1 MAIQYLHDINLND
14 NELQNAKLHVT
25 GTAPT
30 GAAGMIYFDS
40 GVNAVK
46 VHNGSSFQ
54 TLSTDTSDDNTQNVF
69 TSSFVDSSN
78 DAILR
83 LTKSGASSGTQDI
96 KFVAGSNITLT
107 PNGSED
113 ELLITASNDTL
124 STEEVQDI
132 VGAMFSSNTET
143 RISASYVDGGV
154 GAGKI
159 NLVVDDMTAD
169 NNTQNT
175 TTLSFVDSSNDIILR
190 NTTGGAGSGTQ
201 DIKIV
206 AGSNIT
212 LNHTDANTFEI
223 VGTDSNTDTLQSV
236 ANSTSTA
243 ENFVT
248 FVANA
253 SGSQT
258 AGSDS
263 TFVYIPSS
271 ETLKVKNLIVS
282 GDTTTASETVKVVSD
297 NTLQFEG
304 ASGSTATTELNLTT
318 AVLTGGDKT
327 VTLKNESGT
336 VALLTDITG
345 TNSGT
350 NTGDE
355 PAATTSVA
363 GIIELATNTE
373 ANAGSAT
380 NRAVTPANLG
390 AFTGTS
396 NITTVGTIGSG
407 TWQGS
412 AISTDYIANTS
423 GTNTGDEPNAS
434 TSTKGIIEIATT
446 AEIKTGTDTG
456 RAVTPAGLRV
466 PFKAVT
472 ITGNGTLTSFN
483 VDHSF
488 DLADLIDVNVQVVD
502 SLASSATY
510 GQTVFANVDRT
521 TKDRVVV
528 SFGSAPA
535 NNHTYK
541 VHCIQMGV

>member
-1 MAIQYLHDINLND
+1 MAIQYLHDIDLNG

-30 GAAGMIYFDS
+30 AAAGAIFFDS
-40 GVNAVK
+40 GNNLLK
-46 VHNGSSFQ
+46 VCLDGTNFVTVATGS
-54 TLSTDTSDDNTQNVF
+54 DANTQNVF
-69 TSSFVDSSN
+69 TSSFVDDSN
-78 DAILR
+78 DALLR

-107 PNGSED
+107 PNSGQD
-113 ELLITASNDTL
+113 ELLISSANDTL
-124 STEEVQDI
+124 STEQVQDI

-201 DIKIV
+201 DIKFV

-212 LNHTDANTFEI
+212 LNHTDANNIEI
-223 VGTDSNTDTLQSV
+223 ASSDTNTDTLQSV
-236 ANSTSTA
+236 ADSTSSA

-248 FVANA
+248 FVASA
-253 SGSQT
+253 SGAQT

-282 GDTTTASETVKVVSD
+282 GDTTTANETVKIVSN
-297 NTLQFEG
+297 NTLEFEG
-304 ASGSTATTELNLTT
+304 ASGTDADNELKLTT
-318 AVLTGGDKT
+318 AVLNGDHV
-327 VTLKNESGT
+327 VTLPSATGT
-336 VALLTDITG
+336 VALTSQITG

-355 PAATTSVA
+355 PAASTTVA

-373 ANAGSAT
+373 ANTGSAT

-396 NITTVGTIGSG
+396 NITTVGTIGTG
-407 TWQGS
+407 TWQGT

-423 GTNTGDEPNAS
+423 GTNSGDEPDAS
-434 TSTKGIIEIATT
+434 VSTKGIIEIATQ
-446 AEIKTGTDTG
+446 AEVKTGTDTG
-456 RAVTPAGLRV
+456 RAVTPATLRV

-483 VDHSF
+483 VDHNF

-502 SLASSATY
+502 SLSSSSSY
-510 GQTVFANVDRT
+510 GQTVNVLVDRT

-528 SFGSAPA
+528 TFGSAPA
-535 NNHTYK
+535 TNHTYK
-541 VHCIQMGV
+541 VHCIQMGI

>member
-1 MAIQYLHDINLND
+1 MAIQFLHDINLND
-14 NELQNAKLHVT
+14 NELQNVKLHVT

-30 GAAGMIYFDS
+30 AAAGAIYYDS
-40 GVNAVK
+40 NANVVK
-46 VHNGSSFQ
+46 VHNGTSFQ

-69 TSSFVDSSN
+69 TSSFVDSSS

-107 PNGSED
+107 PNAGED
-113 ELLITASNDTL
+113 ELLISSANDQLT
-124 STEEVQDI
+124 TEQVQDI

-143 RISASYVDGGV
+143 RISASYVDGAE

-159 NLVVDDMTAD
+159 NLVVDDMTAND
-169 NNTQNT
+169 NTQNT
-175 TTLSFVDSSNDIILR
+175 TTLSFVDSSDDIILR

-201 DIKIV
+201 DITIN

-212 LNHTDANTFEI
+212 LTHTDANNITI
-223 VGTDSNTDTLQSV
+223 ASAGNTDTLQSV
-236 ANSTSTA
+236 ANSTSSA

-248 FVANA
+248 FVASA
-253 SGSQT
+253 SGAQT

-263 TFVYIPSS
+263 TFVYIPST

-282 GDTTTASETVKVVSD
+282 GDTTTASETVKIVSN
-297 NTLQFEG
+297 NTLEFEG
-304 ASGSTATTELNLTT
+304 AAGTDADNELKLTT
-318 AVLTGGDKT
+318 AVLTGDHV
-327 VTLKNESGT
+327 VTLPNATGT
-336 VALLTDITG
+336 VALTSDITG

-355 PAATTSVA
+355 PAASTTVA

-396 NITTVGTIGSG
+396 NIATVGTISNG
-407 TWQGS
+407 TWEGT

-423 GTNTGDEPNAS
+423 GTNTGDEPDAS
-434 TSTKGIIEIATT
+434 TSTKGIIEIATQ
-446 AEIKTGTDTG
+446 AEVKTGTDTG
-456 RAVTPAGLRV
+456 RAVTPATLRV

-472 ITGNGTLTSFN
+472 ITGNGTLTDFN

-488 DLADLIDVNVQVVD
+488 DLTDLLDVNVQVVD
-502 SLASSATY
+502 SLSSSDTY
-510 GQTVFANVDRT
+510 GQTIYASVDRT

-528 SFGSAPA
+528 SFGSPPA